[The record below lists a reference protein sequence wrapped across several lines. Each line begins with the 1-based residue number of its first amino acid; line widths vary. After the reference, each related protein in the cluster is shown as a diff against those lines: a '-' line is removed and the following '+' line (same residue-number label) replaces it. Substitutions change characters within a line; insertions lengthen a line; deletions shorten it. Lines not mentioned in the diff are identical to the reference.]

1 MTAQK
6 IDIYQVDAFTDHVFG
21 GNPAAVCPLDK
32 WLDGDVLQKI
42 AFENNLSETAFF
54 CLRPDGDYDL
64 RWFTPTVEVDLCGH
78 ATLATAFVI
87 FNQLGS
93 QSETLK
99 FHSASGPLLV
109 TRDGELLDLD
119 FPARPPQTIPVPD
132 GFVDAVG
139 AQPIEVL
146 KSSKTLA
153 IFESVDVIARLSPD
167 MNWIANLE
175 GDGLICSAVGRG
187 SDRGQLNGKNY
198 DFVSRYFAPHAGIDE
213 DPVTGSAHSVLIPYW
228 SKKLKKKKMIARQI
242 SARGGTLYCLS
253 LNDRVHIAGQGVLYL
268 KGEIFI

>member
-6 IDIYQVDAFTDHVFG
+6 IDIYQVDAFTDQVFG
-21 GNPAAVCPLDK
+21 GNPAAVCPLNK
-32 WLDGDVLQKI
+32 WLDDDVLQKI

-78 ATLATAFVI
+78 ATLATAHVI
-87 FNQLGS
+87 FNQLGC
-93 QSETLK
+93 QSEILK
-99 FHSASGPLLV
+99 FHSESGPLHV
-109 TRDGELLDLD
+109 TRDGELLVLD
-119 FPARPPQTIPVPD
+119 FPARPPQTIPLPD
-132 GFVDAVG
+132 GFVGAVG
-139 AQPIEVL
+139 AMPTKVL

-153 IFESVDVIARLSPD
+153 IFQSVEVVAQLNPD
-167 MNWIANLE
+167 INWIANLE
-175 GDGLICSAVGRG
+175 GDGLICSAKV
-187 SDRGQLNGKNY
+187 SADDQSQLDGQNY

-228 SKKLKKKKMIARQI
+228 ANKLNKNKMIARQI
-242 SARGGTLYCLS
+242 SARGGTLRCEYVG
-253 LNDRVHIAGQGVLYL
+253 DRVHIAGQGVLYL